1 MPHRDNE
8 GQKRDKMVAISIQ
21 DQILGSSIL
30 PCFLE
35 ITGKGGERGEA
46 ESKCGRPTVTF
57 PWCRKERRKKC
68 GETKKKEKKKKG
80 LLAFVLRIKKP
91 IFCPSPRNG
100 EPIFA

>member
-30 PCFLE
+30 RCFLE
-35 ITGKGGERGEA
+35 ITGRGGRGGQSRNVAGQLSHFPGA
-46 ESKCGRPTVTF
+46 EKRGGRNGV
-57 PWCRKERRKKC
+57 KRKK
-68 GETKKKEKKKKG
+68 KKKKKG